1 MAVNNMLK
9 ITRLKFFVQII
20 FFLLIVYV
28 GYLGV
33 RMIEWKNI
41 PLVLPTLSCY
51 YTDHRI
57 ASCFIRSLQEGLSAG
72 WKVGYSNLIAPIILL
87 LIFGLIFGRA
97 WCSWVCPLGFVQD
110 IFIRIRKHLKID
122 HYNLSDTLKQVSVFS
137 KWFLVLSLIALAL
150 GIGIPHFFLRA
161 YQTDFI
167 TPFCQ
172 ICPSKQIFPIVE
184 GRFKEVLPM
193 DNILHPYDSMY
204 TPLTSV
210 MSYMALVS
218 FIFYL
223 VTTSFIRRLW
233 CRLCPMGA
241 ILGLCNRFSILSLR
255 KEGKRCTKCG
265 ICQRSCP
272 VQVKEVYEEKK
283 KEKIAPSD
291 CTLCFRCVEMCPE
304 KDALK
309 VGLFKFPIAASKY
322 KRFLKSSAVRI
333 CQMKKEKSL

>member
-9 ITRLKFFVQII
+9 ITRLKLFVQII

-72 WKVGYSNLIAPIILL
+72 WKVGYTNVLAPIILL

-97 WCSWVCPLGFVQD
+97 WCSWVCPLGFIQD
-110 IFIRIRKHLKID
+110 LFIRIRKILKIGY
-122 HYNLSDTLKQVSVFS
+122 YNLSENLKQVSVLI
-137 KWFLVLSLIALAL
+137 KWLFVIAILFIAM
-150 GIGIPHFFLRA
+150 GIGIPHFFLKE
-161 YQTDFI
+161 YQYDLI

-172 ICPSKQIFPIVE
+172 ICPSKQIFPFVE
-184 GRFKEVLPM
+184 GRFKEMLRVDTISTL
-193 DNILHPYDSMY
+193 S
-204 TPLTSV
+204 SV
-210 MSYMALVS
+210 MSYLAIGI

-223 VTTSFIRRLW
+223 LTTSFIRRLW

-241 ILGLCNRFSILSLR
+241 VLGLCNRFSFLSLR
-255 KEGKRCTKCG
+255 KEGERCTKCG
-265 ICQRSCP
+265 VCQRSCP
-272 VQVKEVYEEKK
+272 VQVTEVYEEKK
-283 KEKIAPSD
+283 KEKIASSD

-309 VGLFKFPIAASKY
+309 VGLFKFPIARSKY
-322 KRFLKSSAVRI
+322 KRFLKSSAVRVS
-333 CQMKKEKSL
+333 QTQKEKSQ